1 MYDVAIIGAG
11 PGGSA
16 TAHYLAQRGV
26 NVLLVDKADFPRDK
40 TCGDGLTPRAVSVL
54 QEMGL
59 VEDLRRV
66 GHVIRRF
73 EVFAPNGRATGDAV
87 VLHNGMPDYALV
99 VPRLILDDHIR
110 RRAVQSG
117 ARFEPHVH
125 VNAVHTEGS
134 NDASHVEIQ
143 GERDGRHISFQAR
156 LAVIATGAN
165 TRLLL
170 RTGILRA
177 QPRVIVAARAYFE
190 NVYRLTDAWT
200 LRFDGA
206 PLPGYGWVFPIALDA
221 ANVGVGYF
229 KHDRT
234 ASALGFFESFRR
246 SPAMQRLLEGARQAG
261 PVRGYPLRED
271 FLTAPTFG
279 ERILLVGEAAGL
291 VNPLTGE
298 GIDYALESGRIAAG
312 HAYDM
317 LERGDFTAQ
326 RHTAYDRALRERFQ
340 ALFEFCVW
348 VRRWCQHPFAL
359 NALVAMANRRDDLR
373 RKLTSAVLGG
383 IPIRGRPTVSR
394 VIRALIRQG

>member
-1 MYDVAIIGAG
+1 MHDVAIIGAG

-26 NVLLVDKADFPRDK
+26 DVLLVDKADFPRDK

-54 QEMGL
+54 QDMGL

-66 GHVIRRF
+66 GHIIRRF
-73 EVFAPNGRATGDAV
+73 QVFAPNGRATGDAV

-99 VPRLILDDHIR
+99 VPRLILDDRIR
-110 RRAVQSG
+110 QRAVQSG

-125 VNAVHTEGS
+125 VNAIHTEGS
-134 NDASHVEIQ
+134 NGTSHVKIQ
-143 GERDGRHISFQAR
+143 GERGGRRVSFQAR
-156 LAVIATGAN
+156 LTVIATGAN
-165 TRLLL
+165 TGLLM
-170 RTGILRA
+170 RAGILRA
-177 QPRVIVAARAYFE
+177 QPRVMVAARAYFE
-190 NVYRLTDAWT
+190 HIRGLTDAWT

-206 PLPGYGWVFPIALDA
+206 PLPGYGWVFPIASDA
-221 ANVGVGYF
+221 ANIGVGYF

-234 ASALGFFESFRR
+234 SSALGFFESFRR
-246 SPAMQRLLEGARQAG
+246 SPAMQRLLEGAKQTG

-271 FLTAPTFG
+271 FLTTPTFG
-279 ERILLVGEAAGL
+279 ECILLVGEAAGL

-317 LERGDFTAQ
+317 LERGDFTLQ
-326 RHTAYDRALRERFQ
+326 RHTAYDRALREHFQ
-340 ALFEFCVW
+340 ALFEFCAW
-348 VRRWCQHPFAL
+348 VRRWCLHPLTL
-359 NALVAMANRRDDLR
+359 NVLMAMANRRGDLR

-383 IPIRGRPTVSR
+383 ASIRGRPTV
-394 VIRALIRQG
+394 RQGIRVLVGRS

>member
-1 MYDVAIIGAG
+1 MHDVAIIGAG

-26 NVLLVDKADFPRDK
+26 DVLLVDKADFPRDK

-54 QEMGL
+54 QDMGL

-117 ARFEPHVH
+117 ARFEPHVL
-125 VNAVHTEGS
+125 VSTVRVEGS
-134 NDASHVEIQ
+134 NGASHVEIQ
-143 GERDGRHISFQAR
+143 GERDGRHVSFQAR

-165 TRLLL
+165 TGLLL

-177 QPRVIVAARAYFE
+177 QPRVMVAARAYFE
-190 NVYRLTDAWT
+190 NVRGLTDAWT

-206 PLPGYGWVFPIALDA
+206 PLPGYGWVFPIAPDA
-221 ANVGVGYF
+221 ANIGVGYF
-229 KHDRT
+229 KHDR
-234 ASALGFFESFRR
+234 ASSALGFFESFRR
-246 SPAMQRLLEGARQAG
+246 SPAMQCLLEGATQAG

-271 FLTAPTFG
+271 FLTSPTFS
-279 ERILLVGEAAGL
+279 ERVLLVGEAAGL

-312 HAYDM
+312 HAYSM
-317 LERGDFTAQ
+317 FERGDFTQHQLAN
-326 RHTAYDRALRERFQ
+326 YDRTLRDHFQ
-340 ALFEFCVW
+340 TLFEFCTW
-348 VRRWCQHPFAL
+348 VRRWCLHPIAL
-359 NALVAMANRRDDLR
+359 DLLVAMANRRRDLR
-373 RKLTSAVLGG
+373 RRLMNAVLGG
-383 IPIRGRPTVSR
+383 ARIQGKLTAGR
-394 VIRALIRQG
+394 VIRALAGVH